1 MHSILNALIS
11 LLNSSTI
18 DVDRLDYL
26 IRDAYV
32 MGFNSISI
40 DYNRLIDAITLV
52 ETKSSS
58 EGATIQLA
66 YNKSALSVIEN
77 VIYAHDSEKKWIQ
90 NHPVIQ
96 YEVFLVQ
103 RIITDVKI
111 DYKKRTGIDLFSLES
126 FVIFEKMWPS
136 LSE

>member
-52 ETKSSS
+52 ETKVQVKVLQYSWH
-58 EGATIQLA
+58 TINLHFQ
-66 YNKSALSVIEN
+66 
-77 VIYAHDSEKKWIQ
+77 
-90 NHPVIQ
+90 
-96 YEVFLVQ
+96 
-103 RIITDVKI
+103 
-111 DYKKRTGIDLFSLES
+111 
-126 FVIFEKMWPS
+126 
-136 LSE
+136 